1 MQNQNPILI
10 QVENRTTEYMS
21 QVEILVKSGVT
32 KDSYYLQEP
41 TTTTKLIISVFYFI
55 QKKKGRYRSFW

>member
-41 TTTTKLIISVFYFI
+41 TTATKLIISVFYFI